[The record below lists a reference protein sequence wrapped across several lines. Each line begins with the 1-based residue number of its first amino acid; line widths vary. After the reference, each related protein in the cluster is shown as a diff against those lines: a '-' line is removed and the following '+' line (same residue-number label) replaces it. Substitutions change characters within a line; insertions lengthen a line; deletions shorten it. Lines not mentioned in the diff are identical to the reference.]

1 MLSKSN
7 ISFNVSACPEEQILR
22 DYQKGV
28 LSKEQNRVVE
38 NHLADCEMCSDYIEG
53 FALLSNENELENEAQ
68 LIVAKIYNKSS
79 KKNKIW
85 LYATA
90 ASLFLAVAFTT
101 LILLLP
107 NKNNFVADKT
117 VTNLPKE
124 EKPETGAKQL
134 ENLGWTKDA
143 TETSGKNLPE
153 KQIAEKNNI
162 DSRVTNV
169 SAISDEV
176 VDIVTVQE
184 EIKLAEEDNSVL
196 ANQNIV
202 SEVDK
207 VSVLKDQ
214 EQQQVKSPGYFDRA
228 KESASDEKKLE
239 KEGDLQVLQSK
250 SNKKA
255 KEDLAGYK
263 KEESKSVVAGATFS
277 LQTSSPAATGEST
290 ITTTAGLTDLSKNS
304 DVLVSDLDKA
314 NDFLNTDKP
323 DSAVVYA
330 LRGVTSVNDNIKW
343 KSKLCLAKAYIAKGE
358 KDKAVAIL
366 KEIRSKAS
374 YRISKDA
381 DAELEKLGN

>member
-7 ISFNVSACPEEQILR
+7 ISFNVSACPEEQMLR

-68 LIVAKIYNKSS
+68 LIVSKIYNKSS

-90 ASLFLAVAFTT
+90 ASLFLAVAFTS

-107 NKNNFVADKT
+107 SKNNYVADDT
-117 VTNLPKE
+117 INNLPKE
-124 EKPETGAKQL
+124 EKTQKGLKSS
-134 ENLGWTKDA
+134 ENLGWIKDA
-143 TETSGKNLPE
+143 TETSGKNIPE

-162 DSRVTNV
+162 DSRISPVT
-169 SAISDEV
+169 ATSDEV
-176 VDIVTVQE
+176 VDLVTQE
-184 EIKLAEEDNSVL
+184 EVELAEDDNSIL

-202 SEVDK
+202 NEVDK
-207 VSVLKDQ
+207 LSTLKDQ

-228 KESASDEKKLE
+228 KESPSDEKKLE
-239 KEGDLQVLQSK
+239 KESDLLVSQSK

-255 KEDLAGYK
+255 KVDQADYK
-263 KEESKSVVAGATFS
+263 TEESKSVVAGAAFS
-277 LQTSSPAATGEST
+277 KQASSPAVSGET
-290 ITTTAGLTDLSKNS
+290 TLTTTAGLYELSKNG
-304 DVLVSDLDKA
+304 DALVSDLDKA
-314 NDFLNTDKP
+314 NDFLNKDKP

-330 LRGVTSVNDNIKW
+330 LRGATSVNDNIKW
-343 KSKLCLAKAYIAKGE
+343 KSNLCLAKAYIAMGDN
-358 KDKAVAIL
+358 DKAIVLL
-366 KEIRSKAS
+366 KEIRAKAS